1 MEYSFNTHRMFFNR
15 VTEARIYQDKSR
27 TEKAPVLEGGTSAED
42 VGFSVT
48 RQEREYTEIDDDQLY
63 RVVTGMYS
71 AQMLGTIQERSFGLL
86 SIEPKDENGQPVT
99 DFTQRIIYDQY
110 GNEVKEWYALAA
122 YLQSFA
128 EDGLP
133 ERYSGPGWAEG
144 CQPKLESGRAAETS

>member
-1 MEYSFNTHRMFFNR
+1 M
-15 VTEARIYQDKSR
+15 
-27 TEKAPVLEGGTSAED
+27 
-42 VGFSVT
+42 GFSVT

-110 GNEVKEWYALAA
+110 GNEVKEWYALAW
-122 YLQSFA
+122 
-128 EDGLP
+128 P
-133 ERYSGPGWAEG
+133 IYSPSQRMDCLNAIQAPGWAEG